1 MDADDAMRHHVQGT
15 TDSSILSPW
24 CGNTTTVQAGI
35 PELSEAHRY
44 CRKLATEHYENF
56 PVFLSLFAPDQQKAL
71 AAVYAFART
80 ADDFA
85 DEATFDPIAGKAL
98 AAWRSA
104 LHACVAGTAT
114 HPVLVA
120 LRWAMKRYPIRIE
133 HLEALLDAFEQD
145 RVKKRYRDWDDLH
158 DYCTRS
164 ANPVGRIVLAV
175 LGAATQE
182 NERRSDAICTALQ
195 LTNFWQD
202 ISVDA
207 RKGRI
212 YLPLELLARHG
223 VSEEEILSGTITS
236 GTAPLIAEACTHTA
250 RLFREGTPLVRS
262 VPLPGKAYLALVYLG
277 GTTVLGMARRYGARL
292 LRQRPELSLKDYLSS
307 LVLPAFRR
315 NAS

>member
-1 MDADDAMRHHVQGT
+1 MGHTISTPERRAHPL
-15 TDSSILSPW
+15 LSPW
-24 CGNTTTVQAGI
+24 NGRSGHGEATPPSLA
-35 PELSEAHRY
+35 EAHRY
-44 CRKLATEHYENF
+44 CRKLAVEHYENF
-56 PVFLSLFAPDQQKAL
+56 PVFLSLFAPDQQRAL

-85 DEATFDPIAGKAL
+85 DEAVFDPIATQAL

-104 LHACVAGTAT
+104 LHACLLGEAH
-114 HPVLVA
+114 HPVFVA
-120 LRWAMKRYPIRIE
+120 LRWAVKRYPINPA

-145 RVKKRYRDWDDLH
+145 RVKHRYRDWNDLH

-175 LGAATQE
+175 LGAATPD
-182 NERRSDAICTALQ
+182 NERRSDALCTAPQ

-212 YLPLELLARHG
+212 YLPLDLLHRHG
-223 VSEEEILSGTITS
+223 VSEEMVLSAQS
-236 GTAPLIAEACTHTA
+236 GIGISPLIAEACRHTA
-250 RLFREGTPLVRS
+250 DLFREGKPLIKS

-277 GTTVLGMARRYGARL
+277 GTTVLGMARRYGPRL
-292 LRQRPELSLKDYLSS
+292 LHQRPALNLRSYLASLLSDGSTED
-307 LVLPAFRR
+307 A
-315 NAS
+315 A